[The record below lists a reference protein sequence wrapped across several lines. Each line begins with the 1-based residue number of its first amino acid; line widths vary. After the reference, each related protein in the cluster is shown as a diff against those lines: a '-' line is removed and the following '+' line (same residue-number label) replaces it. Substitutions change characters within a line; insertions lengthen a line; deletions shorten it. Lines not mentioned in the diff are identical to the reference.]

1 MVLSFPVL
9 ILSNFFFLFFW
20 PLGTVYICYL
30 LWFILMDRDTPQKG
44 GRTPIGRRWSLWK
57 LFRNYFPADLVV
69 EGKLDASQSYVM
81 GIFPHG
87 VIGMAVWANM
97 FNNVSPALSGID
109 YRLVTLKSN
118 FFIPIAR
125 EWLLWLGA
133 ISSDKRGIMTALKQ
147 GKSVGIV
154 VGGAAEAL
162 EIHKDYHGIVLDKR
176 KGFIEIAIR
185 TGSHLVPVFNFG
197 ENGLYHVATSNA
209 IGTTVRKWQD
219 KMK

>member
-9 ILSNFFFLFFW
+9 ILSNVVFLFFW
-20 PLGTVYICYL
+20 PLTTVYLCYV
-30 LWFILMDRDTPQKG
+30 LWILIFDRETPQKG
-44 GRTPIGRRWSLWK
+44 GRSPIGRRWSLWK
-57 LFRNYFPADLVV
+57 LFRNYFPSDLVV
-69 EGKLDASQSYVM
+69 EEKLNPSQTYLM
-81 GIFPHG
+81 GIYPHG

-97 FNNVSPALSGID
+97 FNNVRLLLQILCVFFHRRLLKQKVNPALSDID

-133 ISSDKRGIMTALKQ
+133 ISSDKRGIMSALKM

-176 KGFIEIAIR
+176 K
-185 TGSHLVPVFNFG
+185 VCN
-197 ENGLYHVATSNA
+197 
-209 IGTTVRKWQD
+209 
-219 KMK
+219 